1 MRFHEIVTERQSQA
15 GALPGGLGGEERLED
30 LFDMGRWDTATVVFH
45 FNPKRTA
52 MPGGR
57 DMDRWLVARDAEL
70 SPFFTSTF

>member
-1 MRFHEIVTERQSQA
+1 
-15 GALPGGLGGEERLED
+15 
-30 LFDMGRWDTATVVFH
+30 MGRWDTATVVFH